1 MSMDDY
7 KDQKRLSAYQKEL
20 LNDKIKVSDKEIKD
34 NTKKPLI
41 S

>member
-1 MSMDDY
+1 MDDY

-34 NTKKPLI
+34 NTKKLLI

>member
-1 MSMDDY
+1 MDEY

-34 NTKKPLI
+34 NTKKLLI

>member
-1 MSMDDY
+1 MDDY

>member
-1 MSMDDY
+1 MIIKNKTFIS
-7 KDQKRLSAYQKEL
+7 LSKEL
-20 LNDKIKVSDKEIKD
+20 LNDKVKVSDKEIKD

>member
-1 MSMDDY
+1 MDDY

-34 NTKKPLI
+34 TTKKPLI